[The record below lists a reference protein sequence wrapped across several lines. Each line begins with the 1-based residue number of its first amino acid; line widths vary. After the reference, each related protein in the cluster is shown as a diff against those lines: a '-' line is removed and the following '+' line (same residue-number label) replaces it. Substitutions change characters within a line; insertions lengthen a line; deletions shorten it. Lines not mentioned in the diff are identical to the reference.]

1 MDVPSGGVILER
13 EPCHGPSTGIMI
25 SGISSTGSATSST
38 LKTFGPPKI
47 FIGFAFVQLL
57 SKHFVGYGCPGPSL
71 HYTTRYDIANRYSAS
86 GKHFSASCH
95 KLSLA

>member
-1 MDVPSGGVILER
+1 MDIPSGGIILER

-25 SGISSTGSATSST
+25 SGYPVRGVPLALT
-38 LKTFGPPKI
+38 LKTFGRPK
-47 FIGFAFVQLL
+47 FLLALPL

-86 GKHFSASCH
+86 GKHF
-95 KLSLA
+95 

>member
-1 MDVPSGGVILER
+1 MDIPSGGIILER

-25 SGISSTGSATSST
+25 SGYPVRGVPLALT

-57 SKHFVGYGCPGPSL
+57 SKHFVGNGCPGPSL

-86 GKHFSASCH
+86 GKHF
-95 KLSLA
+95 